1 MLQTIKKLKVVT
13 LTRRATI
20 DSKCGAVNSELN
32 GAIGRDVECPFT
44 GEVSLR
50 VAIRPIW
57 SLETSC
63 GFHEH
68 LVTVDQAG
76 FSIGYQ
82 GISIPA
88 LADVGSFGIDTLMLA
103 SMVGSRAL
111 VYLCD
116 KKVH

>member
-1 MLQTIKKLKVVT
+1 MMTHATLENGLCSCDSVSNRLELKVVT

-20 DSKCGAVNSELN
+20 DSECGAVNSELN

-50 VAIRPIW
+50 VAIRPIR

-76 FSIGYQ
+76 FSVIFQ
-82 GISIPA
+82 EISIPA
-88 LADVGSFGIDTLMLA
+88 LADVGSF
-103 SMVGSRAL
+103 S
-111 VYLCD
+111 VYACI
-116 KKVH
+116 HGW